1 MLRQKVTVLC
11 ALALVSVTASAQT
24 SDALPFVRTG
34 HSAAREAMAGAGS
47 VSGACDAWAS
57 FDNAALSAFGDKT
70 LDAAVSYTSWAPSS
84 GNLFA
89 GGLTYRLGSKIGIT
103 AGAYYGLGKEYDV
116 YSNEGIKKGTFTPT
130 QMQFNLGMGYKLL
143 PWLSL
148 GANVHAATET
158 LAEGA
163 SYKAFSGDLFLMG
176 HMDSFKFAAGVVSL
190 GTPVK
195 SSTGTS
201 YNLPSSVTL
210 AGGYEDSFGGI
221 SCAVYTDL
229 DYFFLASGFSAS
241 VGAELGWDEIASLR
255 AGYHFASKNTPLP
268 SYFSA
273 GLGGRLLGFSL
284 DAAVLLGGHLSGTL
298 LVTPAHGF

>member
-1 MLRQKVTVLC
+1 MFRQKLTLLI

-47 VSGACDAWAS
+47 VSGASAAWAS
-57 FDNAALSAFGDKT
+57 FDNAALSAFGDNT
-70 LDAAVSYTSWAPSS
+70 LDAAVSYNNWTPSS
-84 GNLFA
+84 GNMFA
-89 GGLTYRLGSKIGIT
+89 GGLTYRLGSNFGIT
-103 AGAYYGLGKEYDV
+103 AGAYYGLGKEYDI
-116 YSNEGIKKGTFTPT
+116 YSNEGVKKGTFTPT
-130 QMQFNLGMGYKLL
+130 QMQFNLGAGLKIL
-143 PWLSL
+143 PWLSV
-148 GANVHAATET
+148 GVNVHAAMET
-158 LAEGA
+158 LAESA
-163 SYKAFSGDLFLMG
+163 NYKAFSGDLFLMG
-176 HMDSFKFAAGVVSL
+176 RMDNFKFAAGVVSL

-201 YNLPSSVTL
+201 YNLPSSLKL

-229 DYFFLASGFSAS
+229 DYFFLASGFSAA

-268 SYFSA
+268 NHFSA
-273 GLGGRLLGFSL
+273 GLGGSLLGFSL
-284 DAAVLLGGHLSGTL
+284 DAAVLLGGQLSGTV
-298 LVTPAHGF
+298 LVTLGYGF

>member
-1 MLRQKVTVLC
+1 MQKTLTLLF

-70 LDAAVSYTSWAPSS
+70 LDAAVSYSSWAPSS

-130 QMQFNLGMGYKLL
+130 HMQFNLGMGYKLL

-190 GTPVK
+190 GTQVK

-201 YNLPSSVTL
+201 YNLPSSVKL

-268 SYFSA
+268 NYFSA

-284 DAAVLLGGHLSGTL
+284 DAAVLLGGQLSGTL
-298 LVTPAHGF
+298 LVTLGYGF

>member
-1 MLRQKVTVLC
+1 MFRQKLTLLF

-47 VSGACDAWAS
+47 VSGASAAWAS
-57 FDNAALSAFGDKT
+57 FDNAALSAFGDNT
-70 LDAAVSYTSWAPSS
+70 LDAAVSYNNWTPSS
-84 GNLFA
+84 GNMFA
-89 GGLTYRLGSKIGIT
+89 GGLTYRLGSNFGIT
-103 AGAYYGLGKEYDV
+103 AGAYYGLGKEYDI
-116 YSNEGIKKGTFTPT
+116 YSNEGVKKGTFTPT
-130 QMQFNLGMGYKLL
+130 QMQFNLGAGLKIL
-143 PWLSL
+143 PWLSV
-148 GANVHAATET
+148 GVNVHAAMEA
-158 LAEGA
+158 LAESA
-163 SYKAFSGDLFLMG
+163 NYKAVIGDLFLMG

-195 SSTGTS
+195 SSTGAS
-201 YNLPSSVTL
+201 YNLPSSLKL

-255 AGYHFASKNTPLP
+255 AGYHFASKNTPVP

-273 GLGGRLLGFSL
+273 GLGGSLLGFSL
-284 DAAVLLGGHLSGTL
+284 DAAVLLGGQLSGTV
-298 LVTPAHGF
+298 LVTLGYGF

>member
-1 MLRQKVTVLC
+1 MFHQKLTLLI

-47 VSGACDAWAS
+47 VSGASAAWAS
-57 FDNAALSAFGDKT
+57 FDNAALSAFGDNT
-70 LDAAVSYTSWAPSS
+70 LDAAVSYNNWTPSS
-84 GNLFA
+84 GNMFA
-89 GGLTYRLGSKIGIT
+89 GGLTYRLGSNFGIT
-103 AGAYYGLGKEYDV
+103 AGAYYGLGKEYDI
-116 YSNEGIKKGTFTPT
+116 YSNEGVKKGTFTPT

-190 GTPVK
+190 GTQVK

-201 YNLPSSVTL
+201 YNLPSSVKL

-229 DYFFLASGFSAS
+229 DYFFLASGFSAA

-268 SYFSA
+268 NYFSA

-284 DAAVLLGGHLSGTL
+284 DAAVLLGGQLSGTL
-298 LVTPAHGF
+298 LVTLGYGF

>member
-1 MLRQKVTVLC
+1 MQKTLTLLF

-34 HSAAREAMAGAGS
+34 HSAAREAMAGAGT

-70 LDAAVSYTSWAPSS
+70 LDAAVSYSSWAPSS

-163 SYKAFSGDLFLMG
+163 SYKAFSGDIFLMG

-195 SSTGTS
+195 SSTGAS
-201 YNLPSSVTL
+201 YNLPSSLKL

-229 DYFFLASGFSAS
+229 DYFFLASGFSAA

-255 AGYHFASKNTPLP
+255 AGYHFASKNTPVP

-273 GLGGRLLGFSL
+273 GLGGSLLGFSL
-284 DAAVLLGGHLSGTL
+284 DAAVLLGGQLSGTL
-298 LVTPAHGF
+298 LVTIGYGF

>member
-1 MLRQKVTVLC
+1 MFRQKLTLLF

-34 HSAAREAMAGAGS
+34 HSAAREAMACAGS
-47 VSGACDAWAS
+47 VSGASAAWAS
-57 FDNAALSAFGDKT
+57 FDNAALSAFGDKP
-70 LDAAVSYTSWAPSS
+70 LDAAVSYSSWAPSS

-116 YSNEGIKKGTFTPT
+116 YSNEGVKKGTFTPT

-201 YNLPSSVTL
+201 YNLPSSVKL

-229 DYFFLASGFSAS
+229 DYFFLASGFSAA

-268 SYFSA
+268 NYFSA

-284 DAAVLLGGHLSGTL
+284 DAAVLLGGQLSGTV
-298 LVTPAHGF
+298 LVTLGYGF

>member
-1 MLRQKVTVLC
+1 MFHQKLTLLI

-47 VSGACDAWAS
+47 VSGASAAWAS
-57 FDNAALSAFGDKT
+57 FDNAALSAFGDNT
-70 LDAAVSYTSWAPSS
+70 LDAAVSYNNWTPSS
-84 GNLFA
+84 GNMFA
-89 GGLTYRLGSKIGIT
+89 GGLTYRLGSNFGIT
-103 AGAYYGLGKEYDV
+103 AGAYYGLGKEYDI
-116 YSNEGIKKGTFTPT
+116 YSNEGVKKGTFTPT

-163 SYKAFSGDLFLMG
+163 SYKAFSGDIFLMG

-195 SSTGTS
+195 SSTGAS
-201 YNLPSSVTL
+201 YNLPSSLKL

-255 AGYHFASKNTPLP
+255 AGYHFASKNAPVP
-268 SYFSA
+268 NYFSA
-273 GLGGRLLGFSL
+273 GLGGSLLGFSL
-284 DAAVLLGGHLSGTL
+284 DAAVLLGGQLSGTV
-298 LVTPAHGF
+298 LVTLGYGF

>member
-1 MLRQKVTVLC
+1 MKKLTLVF

-57 FDNAALSAFGDKT
+57 FDNAALSAFGGNT
-70 LDAAVSYTSWAPSS
+70 RRAAVSYRSRPPAS
-84 GNLFA
+84 GNLLA
-89 GGLTYRLGSKIGIT
+89 GGLPYRLGSKIGIT
-103 AGAYYGLGKEYDV
+103 AGAYYGLGKEYDI
-116 YSNEGIKKGTFTPT
+116 YSNEGVKKGTFTPT

-176 HMDSFKFAAGVVSL
+176 HMDSFKFAAGVVSV

-195 SSTGTS
+195 SSTGAS
-201 YNLPSSVTL
+201 YNLPSSLKL

-255 AGYHFASKNTPLP
+255 AGYHFASKNTPVP

-273 GLGGRLLGFSL
+273 GLGGSLLGFSL
-284 DAAVLLGGHLSGTL
+284 DAAVLLGGQLSGTV
-298 LVTPAHGF
+298 LVTLGYGF

>member
-1 MLRQKVTVLC
+1 MQKTLTLLF

-70 LDAAVSYTSWAPSS
+70 LDAAVSYTSWAPSA

-190 GTPVK
+190 GTQVK

-201 YNLPSSVTL
+201 YNLPSSVKL

-268 SYFSA
+268 NYFSA

-284 DAAVLLGGHLSGTL
+284 DAAVLLGGQLSGTL
-298 LVTPAHGF
+298 LVTLGYGF

>member
-1 MLRQKVTVLC
+1 MQKTLTFLF

-34 HSAAREAMAGAGS
+34 HSAAREAMAGAGT

-70 LDAAVSYTSWAPSS
+70 LDAAVSYSSWAPSS

-201 YNLPSSVTL
+201 YNLPSSLKL

-229 DYFFLASGFSAS
+229 DYFFLASGFSAA

-268 SYFSA
+268 NYFSA

-284 DAAVLLGGHLSGTL
+284 DAAVLLGGQLSGTV
-298 LVTPAHGF
+298 LVTLGYGF

>member
-1 MLRQKVTVLC
+1 MQKTLTLLF

-70 LDAAVSYTSWAPSS
+70 LDAAVSYSSWAPSS

-148 GANVHAATET
+148 GANVHAATEI

-190 GTPVK
+190 GTQVK

-201 YNLPSSVTL
+201 YNLPSSVKL

-268 SYFSA
+268 NYFSA

-284 DAAVLLGGHLSGTL
+284 DAAVLLGGQLSGTL
-298 LVTPAHGF
+298 LVTLGYGF

>member
-1 MLRQKVTVLC
+1 MFHQKLTLLI

-47 VSGACDAWAS
+47 VSGASAAWAS
-57 FDNAALSAFGDKT
+57 FDNAALSAFGDNT
-70 LDAAVSYTSWAPSS
+70 LDAAVSYNNWTPSS
-84 GNLFA
+84 GNMFA
-89 GGLTYRLGSKIGIT
+89 GGLTYRLGSNFGIT
-103 AGAYYGLGKEYDV
+103 AGAYYGLGKEYDI
-116 YSNEGIKKGTFTPT
+116 YSNEGVKKGTFTPT

-195 SSTGTS
+195 SSTGAS
-201 YNLPSSVTL
+201 YNLPSSLKL

-241 VGAELGWDEIASLR
+241 VGSELGWDEIASLR
-255 AGYHFASKNTPLP
+255 AGYHFASKNAPVP
-268 SYFSA
+268 NYFSA
-273 GLGGRLLGFSL
+273 GLGGSLLGFSL
-284 DAAVLLGGHLSGTL
+284 DAAVLLGGQLSGTV
-298 LVTPAHGF
+298 LVTIGYGF

>member
-1 MLRQKVTVLC
+1 MKKLTLLF

-103 AGAYYGLGKEYDV
+103 AGACYGLGKEYDV
-116 YSNEGIKKGTFTPT
+116 YSNEGVKKGTFTPT

-190 GTPVK
+190 GTQVK

-201 YNLPSSVTL
+201 YNLPSSVKL

-268 SYFSA
+268 NYFSA

-284 DAAVLLGGHLSGTL
+284 DAAVLLGGQLSGTL
-298 LVTPAHGF
+298 LVTLGYGF

>member
-1 MLRQKVTVLC
+1 MFRQKLTLLF

-47 VSGACDAWAS
+47 VSGASAAWAS

-70 LDAAVSYTSWAPSS
+70 LDAAISYNNWAPSS
-84 GNLFA
+84 GNMFA
-89 GGLTYRLGSKIGIT
+89 GGLTCRLGSNFGIT
-103 AGAYYGLGKEYDV
+103 AGAYYGLGKEYDI
-116 YSNEGIKKGTFTPT
+116 YSNEGVKKGTFTPT

-201 YNLPSSVTL
+201 YNLPSSVKL

-268 SYFSA
+268 NYFSA

-284 DAAVLLGGHLSGTL
+284 DAAVLLGGQLSGTL
-298 LVTPAHGF
+298 LVTLGYGF

>member
-1 MLRQKVTVLC
+1 MFRQKLTLLF

-57 FDNAALSAFGDKT
+57 FDNAALSAFGDNT

-130 QMQFNLGMGYKLL
+130 QMQFNLGMGYK
-143 PWLSL
+143 P
-148 GANVHAATET
+148 
-158 LAEGA
+158 
-163 SYKAFSGDLFLMG
+163 FSSDLFLMG
-176 HMDSFKFAAGVVSL
+176 HMDSIKFAAGVVSL

-201 YNLPSSVTL
+201 YNLPSSVKL

-255 AGYHFASKNTPLP
+255 AGYHFASKNTPVP

-273 GLGGRLLGFSL
+273 GLGGSLLGFSL
-284 DAAVLLGGHLSGTL
+284 DAAVLLGGQLSGTV
-298 LVTPAHGF
+298 LVTLGYGF

>member
-1 MLRQKVTVLC
+1 MQKTLTLLF

-57 FDNAALSAFGDKT
+57 FDNAALSAFGDNT
-70 LDAAVSYTSWAPSS
+70 LDAAVSYNNWTPSS

-116 YSNEGIKKGTFTPT
+116 YSNEGVKKGTFTPT

-201 YNLPSSVTL
+201 YNLPSSVKL

-268 SYFSA
+268 NYFSA

-284 DAAVLLGGHLSGTL
+284 DAAVLLGGQLSGTL
-298 LVTPAHGF
+298 LVTLGYGF

>member
-1 MLRQKVTVLC
+1 MQKTLTLLF

-190 GTPVK
+190 GTQVK

-201 YNLPSSVTL
+201 YNLPSSVKL

-268 SYFSA
+268 NYFSA

-284 DAAVLLGGHLSGTL
+284 DAAVLLGGQLSGTL
-298 LVTPAHGF
+298 LVTLGYGF

>member
-1 MLRQKVTVLC
+1 MFRQKLTLLF

-70 LDAAVSYTSWAPSS
+70 LDAAVSYSSWAPSS

-89 GGLTYRLGSKIGIT
+89 GGVNYRLGSKIGIT
-103 AGAYYGLGKEYDV
+103 AGAYYGLGKEYDI
-116 YSNEGIKKGTFTPT
+116 YSNEGVKKGTFTPT

-158 LAEGA
+158 LAEAA
-163 SYKAFSGDLFLMG
+163 SYKAFSGDIFLMG

-195 SSTGTS
+195 SSTGAS
-201 YNLPSSVTL
+201 YNLPSSLKL

-255 AGYHFASKNTPLP
+255 AGYHFASKNTPVP

-273 GLGGRLLGFSL
+273 GLGGSLLGFSL
-284 DAAVLLGGHLSGTL
+284 DAAVLLGGQLSGTV
-298 LVTPAHGF
+298 LVTLGYGF

>member
-1 MLRQKVTVLC
+1 MQKTLTLLF

-34 HSAAREAMAGAGS
+34 HSAAREAMAGAGT

-57 FDNAALSAFGDKT
+57 FDNAALSAFGDNT

-103 AGAYYGLGKEYDV
+103 AGAYYGLGKEYDI
-116 YSNEGIKKGTFTPT
+116 YSNEGVKKGTFTPT

-195 SSTGTS
+195 SSTGAS
-201 YNLPSSVTL
+201 YNLPSSLKL

-268 SYFSA
+268 NYFSA

-284 DAAVLLGGHLSGTL
+284 DAAVLLGGQLSGTL
-298 LVTPAHGF
+298 LVTLGYGF

>member
-1 MLRQKVTVLC
+1 M
-11 ALALVSVTASAQT
+11 
-24 SDALPFVRTG
+24 
-34 HSAAREAMAGAGS
+34 
-47 VSGACDAWAS
+47 
-57 FDNAALSAFGDKT
+57 
-70 LDAAVSYTSWAPSS
+70 
-84 GNLFA
+84 FA
-89 GGLTYRLGSKIGIT
+89 GGLTYRLGSKVGIT

-201 YNLPSSVTL
+201 YNLPSSVKL

-229 DYFFLASGFSAS
+229 DYFFLASGFSAA

-268 SYFSA
+268 NYFSA

-284 DAAVLLGGHLSGTL
+284 DAAVLLGGQLSGTV
-298 LVTPAHGF
+298 LVTLGYGF

>member
-1 MLRQKVTVLC
+1 MFHQKLTLLI

-116 YSNEGIKKGTFTPT
+116 YSNEGVKKGTFTPT

-201 YNLPSSVTL
+201 YNLPSSVKL

-229 DYFFLASGFSAS
+229 DYFFLASGFSAA

-268 SYFSA
+268 NYFSA

-284 DAAVLLGGHLSGTL
+284 DAAVLLGGQLSGTL
-298 LVTPAHGF
+298 LVTLGYGF

>member
-1 MLRQKVTVLC
+1 MFHQKLTLLI

-70 LDAAVSYTSWAPSS
+70 LDAAVSYSSWAPSS
-84 GNLFA
+84 GNMFA
-89 GGLTYRLGSKIGIT
+89 GGLTYRLGSNFGIT
-103 AGAYYGLGKEYDV
+103 AGAYYGLGKEYDI
-116 YSNEGIKKGTFTPT
+116 YSNEGVKKGTFTPT
-130 QMQFNLGMGYKLL
+130 QMQFNLGAGLKIL
-143 PWLSL
+143 PWLSV
-148 GANVHAATET
+148 GVNVHAAMET

-201 YNLPSSVTL
+201 YNLPSSVKL

-268 SYFSA
+268 NYFSA

-284 DAAVLLGGHLSGTL
+284 DAAVLLGGQLSGTV
-298 LVTPAHGF
+298 LVTLGYGF

>member
-1 MLRQKVTVLC
+1 MFHQKLTLLI

-47 VSGACDAWAS
+47 VSGASAAWAS

-70 LDAAVSYTSWAPSS
+70 LDAAVSYSSWAPSS

-89 GGLTYRLGSKIGIT
+89 GGLTYRLGSKVGIT

-201 YNLPSSVTL
+201 YNLPSSFKL

-268 SYFSA
+268 NYFSA

-284 DAAVLLGGHLSGTL
+284 DAAVLLGGQLSGTV
-298 LVTPAHGF
+298 LVTLGYGF

>member
-1 MLRQKVTVLC
+1 MQKALTLLF

-47 VSGACDAWAS
+47 VSGASAAWAS

-70 LDAAVSYTSWAPSS
+70 LDAAVSYSSWAPSS

-103 AGAYYGLGKEYDV
+103 AGAYYGLGKEYDI
-116 YSNEGIKKGTFTPT
+116 YSNEGVKKGTFTPT

-195 SSTGTS
+195 SSTGAS
-201 YNLPSSVTL
+201 YNLPSSLKL

-229 DYFFLASGFSAS
+229 DYFFLASGFSAA

-255 AGYHFASKNTPLP
+255 AGYHFASKNTPVP
-268 SYFSA
+268 NYFSA

-284 DAAVLLGGHLSGTL
+284 DAAVLLGGQLSGTL
-298 LVTPAHGF
+298 LVTLGYGF

>member
-1 MLRQKVTVLC
+1 MFRQKLTLLF

-34 HSAAREAMAGAGS
+34 HSAARESMAGAGS
-47 VSGACDAWAS
+47 VSGASAAWAS
-57 FDNAALSAFGDKT
+57 FDNAALSAFGDNT
-70 LDAAVSYTSWAPSS
+70 LDAALSYNNWTPSS
-84 GNLFA
+84 GNMFA
-89 GGLTYRLGSKIGIT
+89 GGLTYRLGSNFGIT
-103 AGAYYGLGKEYDV
+103 AGAYYGLGKEYDI
-116 YSNEGIKKGTFTPT
+116 YSNEGVKKGTFTPT
-130 QMQFNLGMGYKLL
+130 QMQFNLGAGLKIL
-143 PWLSL
+143 PWLSV
-148 GANVHAATET
+148 GVNVHAAMET
-158 LAEGA
+158 LAESA
-163 SYKAFSGDLFLMG
+163 NYKAFIGDLFLMG
-176 HMDSFKFAAGVVSL
+176 RMDNFKFAAGVVSL

-201 YNLPSSVTL
+201 YNLPSSVKL

-229 DYFFLASGFSAS
+229 DYFFLASGFSAA

-268 SYFSA
+268 NHFSA

-284 DAAVLLGGHLSGTL
+284 DAAVLLGGQLSGTV
-298 LVTPAHGF
+298 LVTLGYGF

>member
-1 MLRQKVTVLC
+1 
-11 ALALVSVTASAQT
+11 
-24 SDALPFVRTG
+24 
-34 HSAAREAMAGAGS
+34 
-47 VSGACDAWAS
+47 
-57 FDNAALSAFGDKT
+57 
-70 LDAAVSYTSWAPSS
+70 
-84 GNLFA
+84 
-89 GGLTYRLGSKIGIT
+89 
-103 AGAYYGLGKEYDV
+103 
-116 YSNEGIKKGTFTPT
+116 
-130 QMQFNLGMGYKLL
+130 MQFNLGMGYKLL

-201 YNLPSSVTL
+201 YNLPSSVKL

-229 DYFFLASGFSAS
+229 DYFFLASGFSAA

-268 SYFSA
+268 NYFSA

-284 DAAVLLGGHLSGTL
+284 DAAVLLGGQLSGTL
-298 LVTPAHGF
+298 LVTLGYGF

>member
-1 MLRQKVTVLC
+1 MFHQKLTLLF

-57 FDNAALSAFGDKT
+57 FDNAALSAFGDNT

-201 YNLPSSVTL
+201 YNLPSSVKL

-229 DYFFLASGFSAS
+229 DYFFLASGFSAA

-255 AGYHFASKNTPLP
+255 AGYHFASKNTPVP
-268 SYFSA
+268 NYFSA

-284 DAAVLLGGHLSGTL
+284 DAAVLLGGQLSGTV
-298 LVTPAHGF
+298 LVTLGYGF

>member
-1 MLRQKVTVLC
+1 MFRQKLTLLI

-47 VSGACDAWAS
+47 VSGASAAWAS
-57 FDNAALSAFGDKT
+57 FDNAALSAFGDNT
-70 LDAAVSYTSWAPSS
+70 LDAAVSYNNWTPSS
-84 GNLFA
+84 GNMFA
-89 GGLTYRLGSKIGIT
+89 GGLTYRLGSNFGIT
-103 AGAYYGLGKEYDV
+103 AGAYYGLGKEYDI
-116 YSNEGIKKGTFTPT
+116 YSNEGVKKGTFTPT
-130 QMQFNLGMGYKLL
+130 QMQFNLGAGLKIL
-143 PWLSL
+143 PWLSV
-148 GANVHAATET
+148 GVNVHAATET

-201 YNLPSSVTL
+201 YNLPSSFKL

-229 DYFFLASGFSAS
+229 DYLFLASGFSAS

-268 SYFSA
+268 NYFSA

-284 DAAVLLGGHLSGTL
+284 DAAVLLGGQLSGTV
-298 LVTPAHGF
+298 LVTLGYGF

>member
-1 MLRQKVTVLC
+1 MKTLTLLI

-47 VSGACDAWAS
+47 VSGASAAWAS
-57 FDNAALSAFGDKT
+57 FDNAALSAFGDNT
-70 LDAAVSYTSWAPSS
+70 LDAAVSYNNWTPSS
-84 GNLFA
+84 GNMFA
-89 GGLTYRLGSKIGIT
+89 GGLTYRLGSNFGIT
-103 AGAYYGLGKEYDV
+103 AGAYYGLGKEYDI
-116 YSNEGIKKGTFTPT
+116 YSNEGVKKGTFTPT
-130 QMQFNLGMGYKLL
+130 QMQFNLGAGLKIL
-143 PWLSL
+143 PWLSV
-148 GANVHAATET
+148 GVNVHAATET

-201 YNLPSSVTL
+201 YNLPSSVKL

-229 DYFFLASGFSAS
+229 DYFFLASGFSAA

-255 AGYHFASKNTPLP
+255 AGYHFASKNTPVP
-268 SYFSA
+268 NYFSA

-284 DAAVLLGGHLSGTL
+284 DAAVLLGGQLSGTV
-298 LVTPAHGF
+298 LVTLGYGF

>member
-1 MLRQKVTVLC
+1 M
-11 ALALVSVTASAQT
+11 TASAQT

-47 VSGACDAWAS
+47 VSGASAAWAS
-57 FDNAALSAFGDKT
+57 FDNAALSAFGDNT
-70 LDAAVSYTSWAPSS
+70 LDAAVSYSSWAPSS

-163 SYKAFSGDLFLMG
+163 SYNAFSGDLFLMG

-201 YNLPSSVTL
+201 YNLPSSVML

-229 DYFFLASGFSAS
+229 DYFFLASGFSAA

-255 AGYHFASKNTPLP
+255 AGYHFASKNTPVP

-284 DAAVLLGGHLSGTL
+284 DAAVLLGGQLSGTV
-298 LVTPAHGF
+298 LVTLGYGF